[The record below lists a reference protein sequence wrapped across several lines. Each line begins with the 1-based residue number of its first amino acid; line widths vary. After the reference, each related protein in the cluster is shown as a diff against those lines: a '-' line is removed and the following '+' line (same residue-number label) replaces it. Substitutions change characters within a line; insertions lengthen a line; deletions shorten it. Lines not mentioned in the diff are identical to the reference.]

1 MSESKIFIPNS
12 FTPDNDNCNDFF
24 YVKALGMFHEF
35 EISIHERWNNS
46 LIFSSN
52 EIVLTNDLLEGSNC
66 DNNIESSYYKMGAW
80 DGKLLNGSKAPFG
93 AYAYEINYKKLKDS
107 KTIRQFGIISLVR

>member
-1 MSESKIFIPNS
+1 
-12 FTPDNDNCNDFF
+12 
-24 YVKALGMFHEF
+24 MFHEF

-80 DGKLLNGSKAPFG
+80 DGKLLNGSNAPFG
-93 AYAYEINYKKLKDS
+93 AYAYELSYKKLKDS